1 MMETFEALS
10 EYLNT
15 FGYSTFISE
24 TSATTAPILSFNYLP
39 DVFITFSYV
48 ENKWKIVHIINSTK
62 VATLF
67 DTPMQV
73 IACIITRKYKEI

>member
-1 MMETFEALS
+1 MMETFKALS

-24 TSATTAPILSFNYLP
+24 TNTNVAPILSFNYLP

-48 ENKWKIVHIINSTK
+48 ENKWKIVHIVNSTK
-62 VATLF
+62 VSILF

-73 IACIITRKYKEI
+73 ITSIITRKYKEI